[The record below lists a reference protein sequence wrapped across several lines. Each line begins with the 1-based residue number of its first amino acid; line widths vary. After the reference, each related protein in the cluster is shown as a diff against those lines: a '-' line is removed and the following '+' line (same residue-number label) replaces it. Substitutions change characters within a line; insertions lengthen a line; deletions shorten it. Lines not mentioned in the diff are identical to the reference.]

1 MDSSSF
7 FPPEDPAA
15 DSSRDASAA
24 ANTAAAAPKAAR
36 DSALLSGRPPIPPT
50 ELLLKPRSSASSAIP
65 SAAPAGRTS
74 PPAGYDVGSWCS
86 VASLAAAPRPWA
98 HPMKKPVPLAAIAA
112 GNAFCV
118 CDDGSISVVP
128 FESFVRGEVEHVAQ
142 ASKQMPALFNSGDGI
157 VSHASMLYSS
167 ASRQLL
173 MSSTASTM
181 HLLSLS
187 GDSSEIVGRH
197 STNGS
202 ITCLS
207 VPSGGRAAR
216 LHQHVFVG
224 SSNGSAG
231 MIELIDIDAST
242 ARPILSLNRGL
253 VTQPLSGSA
262 GGVSALA
269 SLPSNPFLLAAG
281 LTDGTSIFFFSFFAS
296 HPRVVFSLVMHMKLA
311 RQVVLPAVADTFS
324 STFCSSSSILCSSQE
339 A

>member
-1 MDSSSF
+1 
-7 FPPEDPAA
+7 
-15 DSSRDASAA
+15 
-24 ANTAAAAPKAAR
+24 
-36 DSALLSGRPPIPPT
+36 
-50 ELLLKPRSSASSAIP
+50 
-65 SAAPAGRTS
+65 
-74 PPAGYDVGSWCS
+74 
-86 VASLAAAPRPWA
+86 
-98 HPMKKPVPLAAIAA
+98 
-112 GNAFCV
+112 
-118 CDDGSISVVP
+118 
-128 FESFVRGEVEHVAQ
+128 
-142 ASKQMPALFNSGDGI
+142 MPALFSSGDGI

-231 MIELIDIDAST
+231 MIELIDIDASA

-253 VTQPLSGSA
+253 VTQPLSGSV

-281 LTDGTSIFFFSFFAS
+281 LTDGTSIAS
-296 HPRVVFSLVMHMKLA
+296 RTRVVFTCHAHEICTTSVVACGGPYILVN
-311 RQVVLPAVADTFS
+311 VLFFAGSVGAFDVRSGSGAGSSAMQLRVACERIGAAAFVNVGGGSDAVIAASDDGCVTMFDS
-324 STFCSSSSILCSSQE
+324 RRTDLPLSIVEVSHGAAAVQSVLCVLM
-339 A
+339 